1 MPQLLLSDTSR
12 ERYVS
17 MVILSLVWW
26 QWPVSITADLK
37 VQGTVL
43 QFTVLPQHSLLA
55 TQHRVKSRQTDRQID
70 EVRGC

>member
-1 MPQLLLSDTSR
+1 
-12 ERYVS
+12 
-17 MVILSLVWW
+17 MVIKPSLVAMAGKHY
-26 QWPVSITADLK
+26 ADLK

-55 TQHRVKSRQTDRQID
+55 TQHRVKSRQTDRQTD